1 MKQAT
6 TVEQQ
11 IAILKNRGMQ
21 IDLGEEKAKEILL
34 DIGYFRLGF
43 YCFPF
48 ETGYPNKNN
57 RTHQYKKGSIFS
69 DVVNLYYLDVDLR
82 HLLLKYLIS
91 WLILYEMA
99 LH

>member
-48 ETGYPNKNN
+48 ETGYPNKENT
-57 RTHQYKKGSIFS
+57 RTTNTHPLGKPWSVSLSEPF
-69 DVVNLYYLDVDLR
+69 LMF
-82 HLLLKYLIS
+82 LKT
-91 WLILYEMA
+91 
-99 LH
+99 